1 MMNSKKAHFGNKAYA
16 LTITVVTVVC
26 AVLICVFADLADDK
40 YALKADFSYNEAT
53 VQSRITD
60 EMLRSLEHPV
70 HIIMLSSGNNEYD
83 VYFNESNIIEVLLNR
98 YSAISEKISSEKTR
112 FILQPF
118 LSDIYTDELGKN
130 AVSNDCLI
138 IHCEETGRTRILVS
152 EDYYYSTYDQ
162 TLGNYVVVQNYEG
175 TISQAIAYVSSD
187 ELPVI
192 QFTAGHG
199 EIGNANLSVMI
210 SNLEEANY
218 SISFIDLSTEDPDPS
233 YPLFIL
239 SPKHDF
245 SANEVHK
252 MEEFAL
258 NGGDFF
264 VTFDSAISDNIPN
277 FTSFLFNW
285 GICPVQGILL
295 SQRNSIN
302 SIPNYVK
309 PDLMPA
315 VATNALISADE
326 TDYWLVNATAFQSTE
341 SIDNSYKITKILI
354 CGDSY
359 ITDDLQTMRMI
370 ENDRISDHDVCLLSE
385 RIMASAEM
393 SRLLIIGD
401 AEMFID
407 DTLNSKTSA
416 RPFLLEMTQYINP
429 SRPAE
434 LDIKPHK
441 TQRDT
446 ITAPD
451 LTPSIVFVMSLP
463 LLVLIL
469 ALTVLLPRR
478 HK

>member
-1 MMNSKKAHFGNKAYA
+1 MEGSKMMNSKKAHFGSKAYA

-83 VYFNESNIIEVLLNR
+83 VYFNESNTIEVLLNR

-162 TLGNYVVVQNYEG
+162 TLGNYVVVQNYES

-199 EIGNANLSVMI
+199 EIGKANLSVMI

-245 SANEVHK
+245 SENEV
-252 MEEFAL
+252 
-258 NGGDFF
+258 
-264 VTFDSAISDNIPN
+264 
-277 FTSFLFNW
+277 
-285 GICPVQGILL
+285 Q
-295 SQRNSIN
+295 
-302 SIPNYVK
+302 
-309 PDLMPA
+309 
-315 VATNALISADE
+315 
-326 TDYWLVNATAFQSTE
+326 
-341 SIDNSYKITKILI
+341 
-354 CGDSY
+354 
-359 ITDDLQTMRMI
+359 
-370 ENDRISDHDVCLLSE
+370 
-385 RIMASAEM
+385 
-393 SRLLIIGD
+393 
-401 AEMFID
+401 
-407 DTLNSKTSA
+407 
-416 RPFLLEMTQYINP
+416 
-429 SRPAE
+429 
-434 LDIKPHK
+434 
-441 TQRDT
+441 
-446 ITAPD
+446 
-451 LTPSIVFVMSLP
+451 
-463 LLVLIL
+463 
-469 ALTVLLPRR
+469 
-478 HK
+478 